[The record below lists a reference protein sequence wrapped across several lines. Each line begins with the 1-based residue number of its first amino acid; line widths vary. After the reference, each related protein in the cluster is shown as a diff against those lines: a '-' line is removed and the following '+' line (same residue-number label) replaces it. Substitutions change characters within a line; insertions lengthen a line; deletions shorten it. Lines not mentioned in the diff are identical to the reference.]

1 MTSKLTREPIT
12 HELKIYPE
20 FFSAV
25 CTGVK
30 RAELR
35 KNDRDYRVG
44 DTLHLLETPR
54 GSCHSTGEFINATI
68 THIAD
73 VGEWMPGYV
82 LLSIEL
88 QERRK
93 ADSEPVATLDVQ
105 SRRPDGNKFALVFS
119 SAAHKLPDDVYFLY
133 RHAQQP
139 VVPATLPCSVELKP
153 GLIIGKGCKTETLLT
168 ALRHRADYN
177 ADIDAMTPE
186 ERAEHD
192 ASIEAFKAM
201 LPQPAPVV
209 PEMTAIVERLND
221 SGYEYEGG
229 EVTPQNAA
237 TVVDI
242 LLQQL
247 DDAVQGRN
255 AQQPLVPEDVLY
267 ALQKVA
273 RIRLD
278 LNGFD
283 GDRRGIADCLVDAEE
298 ALIEVVNRRA
308 AMLQAGNSQVIPE
321 GYVLVPMRLTAENG
335 AKGALSG
342 EFSETKFINCPEC
355 FGDDECET

>member
-12 HELKIYPE
+12 HELKIFPE

-54 GSCHSTGEFINATI
+54 GSCHRTGEFINVKI

-82 LLSIEL
+82 LLSIER
-88 QERRK
+88 EAMDRK
-93 ADSEPVATLDVQ
+93 AAMDSEPVGEFYEDGPLNWYQISDGDRVPD
-105 SRRPDGNKFALVFS
+105 SRRIP
-119 SAAHKLPDDVYFLY
+119 LY

-139 VVPATLPCSVELKP
+139 VVP
-153 GLIIGKGCKTETLLT
+153 
-168 ALRHRADYN
+168 D
-177 ADIDAMTPE
+177 
-186 ERAEHD
+186 
-192 ASIEAFKAM
+192 
-201 LPQPAPVV
+201 
-209 PEMTAIVERLND
+209 
-221 SGYEYEGG
+221 
-229 EVTPQNAA
+229 
-237 TVVDI
+237 
-242 LLQQL
+242 
-247 DDAVQGRN
+247 
-255 AQQPLVPEDVLY
+255 DVLD

-278 LNGFD
+278 MNDFD
-283 GDRRGIADCLVDAEE
+283 GDRRGIADCLGDAEE

-308 AMLQAGNSQVIPE
+308 AML
-321 GYVLVPMRLTAENG
+321 NG
-335 AKGALSG
+335 GKS
-342 EFSETKFINCPEC
+342 
-355 FGDDECET
+355 

>member
-1 MTSKLTREPIT
+1 MTKSTITREPIT

-44 DTLHLLETPR
+44 DTLHLMETPR
-54 GSCHSTGEFINATI
+54 GSCHRTGEFINVTI

-82 LLSIEL
+82 LLSVEL
-88 QERRK
+88 QEHRK

-133 RHAQQP
+133 RHAQ
-139 VVPATLPCSVELKP
+139 
-153 GLIIGKGCKTETLLT
+153 
-168 ALRHRADYN
+168 
-177 ADIDAMTPE
+177 
-186 ERAEHD
+186 
-192 ASIEAFKAM
+192 
-201 LPQPAPVV
+201 PAPVV
-209 PEMTAIVERLND
+209 PD
-221 SGYEYEGG
+221 
-229 EVTPQNAA
+229 
-237 TVVDI
+237 
-242 LLQQL
+242 
-247 DDAVQGRN
+247 
-255 AQQPLVPEDVLY
+255 DVLK

-278 LNGFD
+278 MDGFD
-283 GDRRGIADCLVDAEE
+283 GDRRGIADCLCDAEE

-308 AMLQAGNSQVIPE
+308 AMLNGGN
-321 GYVLVPMRLTAENG
+321 
-335 AKGALSG
+335 
-342 EFSETKFINCPEC
+342 
-355 FGDDECET
+355 DE

>member
-12 HELKIYPE
+12 HELKIFPE

-35 KNDRDYRVG
+35 KNDRDYRLG

-133 RHAQQP
+133 RHAQ
-139 VVPATLPCSVELKP
+139 
-153 GLIIGKGCKTETLLT
+153 
-168 ALRHRADYN
+168 
-177 ADIDAMTPE
+177 
-186 ERAEHD
+186 
-192 ASIEAFKAM
+192 
-201 LPQPAPVV
+201 PAPVV
-209 PEMTAIVERLND
+209 VPEGLNPETTD
-221 SGYEYEGG
+221 LVLRFASALADKLYKAEQKYGRSTDWMKDDWYDDCLQSLWEHIEKGDPRDVAAYCAFMWYHGW
-229 EVTPQNAA
+229 VTTDYDRNVQNA
-237 TVVDI
+237 
-242 LLQQL
+242 
-247 DDAVQGRN
+247 
-255 AQQPLVPEDVLY
+255 
-267 ALQKVA
+267 
-273 RIRLD
+273 
-278 LNGFD
+278 
-283 GDRRGIADCLVDAEE
+283 C
-298 ALIEVVNRRA
+298 RA
-308 AMLQAGNSQVIPE
+308 AMLQAGNSPVIPE
-321 GYVLVPMRLTAENG
+321 GYVMVPVEPTEAMILSAMRDNETGEVAEIYNLMLAAAPQEANHG
-335 AKGALSG
+335 
-342 EFSETKFINCPEC
+342 
-355 FGDDECET
+355 